1 MFSMHMPGH
10 ANSNAITPFLNNLLK
25 EHGGSRVEGS
35 SDEHCGILGNYFP
48 ATGALK
54 DSQSLATSLYQT

>member
-10 ANSNAITPFLNNLLK
+10 ANNNEITPFLNSLLQ
-25 EHGGSRVEGS
+25 EHGGSKLEGS

-54 DSQSLATSLYQT
+54 ES

>member
-10 ANSNAITPFLNNLLK
+10 ANSNEITPLLNNMLK

-54 DSQSLATSLYQT
+54 DSQ